1 MGRERRFS
9 VERGSSYPGDCS
21 HEFRPV
27 APARRSRGS
36 FFGGDGEGSE
46 SNSRH
51 SRQGA
56 AGARRNSK
64 SGQPIM
70 TMIFRKPIEG
80 IERPQMPADVV
91 IVGGGPAGMACALR
105 LAQLIDAHNAA
116 HPDSQ
121 LSKENIYVLEKAREI
136 GQHCLSG
143 ALLDPRSMREL
154 LPDFEKEAPLDAK
167 VDKESVYF
175 LTEKSKFKFPITP
188 PPLRDHGNYVISLN
202 RFVKW
207 LGSKVEETGI
217 TIFTGFA
224 GSELL
229 FEGDRVTGVRTDDK
243 GVDKEGHQK
252 SNFEP
257 GYDLQ
262 AKIVILAEGP
272 RGSLTKQL
280 INKFDLAKN
289 TNPQTYGVGV
299 KELWEVPAG
308 RIAPG
313 EVIYTMGWPLTTKEY
328 GGAWIYGSKDNV
340 VSLGFVTGLDYADP
354 RLDPQRVLQQ
364 FKRHPFVAKLL
375 EGGKMIRY
383 GAKSLPY
390 GGWWAIPPV
399 AGNGWM
405 ILGDSAGFL
414 NSARL
419 KGIHLAIKSGML
431 AAETA
436 FEALKKDDSSAAMLG
451 EYQKKVESSWIKDEL
466 WKVRNMHQ
474 GFEQGLYAG
483 MFHTGLQMITGG
495 RGLRNRYPARA
506 GHEHMHKLAEL
517 PADGGAEAH
526 LLGPAKGDGRLTF
539 DKLTDLYHS
548 GTKHEEDQPSHLV
561 IDDTN
566 ICNTR
571 CVKEYGSPCQ
581 NFCPA
586 NVYEMVDDA
595 SQPNGK
601 LISLN
606 PSNCVHCKTCDIA
619 DPYQII
625 TWVPPEGGG
634 GPNYDGM

>member
-1 MGRERRFS
+1 ML
-9 VERGSSYPGDCS
+9 V
-21 HEFRPV
+21 FRTPLQNI
-27 APARRSRGS
+27 
-36 FFGGDGEGSE
+36 D
-46 SNSRH
+46 
-51 SRQGA
+51 
-56 AGARRNSK
+56 
-64 SGQPIM
+64 
-70 TMIFRKPIEG
+70 
-80 IERPQMPADVV
+80 RPQMEADVV

-105 LAQLIDAHNAA
+105 LSQLIDDHNAKN
-116 HPDSQ
+116 PDAL

-154 LPDFEKEAPLDAK
+154 LPGFETEAPLDAQC
-167 VDKESVYF
+167 DKEAVYF
-175 LTEKSKFKFPITP
+175 LTKSGKFKLPITP
-188 PPLRDHGNYVISLN
+188 PPLRDHGNYVISIN
-202 RFVKW
+202 KFTKW

-217 TIFTGFA
+217 TVFTGFA

-229 FEGDRVTGVRTDDK
+229 YDGNRVAGVRTDDK
-243 GVDKEGHQK
+243 GVDKQNQPK

-257 GYDLQ
+257 GYDLK
-262 AKIVILAEGP
+262 AKVTILAEGT

-280 INKFDLAKN
+280 ITKFDLAKDRN
-289 TNPQTYGVGV
+289 AQTYGVGV
-299 KELWEVPAG
+299 KELWEVPSG

-328 GGAWIYGSKDNV
+328 GGAWIYGSKDNL
-340 VSLGFVTGLDYADP
+340 VSLGFVTGLDYPDP
-354 RLDPQRVLQQ
+354 RLDPQHVLQD
-364 FKRHPFVAKLL
+364 FKQHPFIASLL
-375 EGGKMIRY
+375 AGGKMIRY

-399 AGNGWM
+399 AGDGWM

-414 NSARL
+414 NSQRL

-436 FEALKKDDSSAAMLG
+436 FEALKNGDSSPATLG
-451 EYQKKVESSWIKDEL
+451 KFQQKVEASWIKDEL
-466 WKVRNMHQ
+466 WKVRNFHQ
-474 GFEQGLYAG
+474 GFETGFLAG
-483 MFHTGLQMITGG
+483 VFHAGLQQFTGG
-495 RGLRNRYPARA
+495 RGLRNRYPAHA
-506 GHEHMHKLAEL
+506 GHEHMEKLSQL

-526 LLGPAKGDGRLTF
+526 LLGPAKGDGKLTF

-548 GTKHEEDQPSHLV
+548 GTKHEEDQPSHL
-561 IDDTN
+561 IIHDTKV
-566 ICNTR
+566 CSDR
-571 CVKEYGSPCQ
+571 CAKEYGGPCQ

-586 NVYEMVDDA
+586 NVYELVDDPA
-595 SQPNGK
+595 QPHGK
-601 LISLN
+601 RISLN

>member
-1 MGRERRFS
+1 ML
-9 VERGSSYPGDCS
+9 
-21 HEFRPV
+21 
-27 APARRSRGS
+27 
-36 FFGGDGEGSE
+36 
-46 SNSRH
+46 
-51 SRQGA
+51 
-56 AGARRNSK
+56 
-64 SGQPIM
+64 
-70 TMIFRKPIEG
+70 IFRKPIESV
-80 IERPQMPADVV
+80 ERPQMPADVV

-105 LAQLIDAHNAA
+105 LAQLIDAHNAQ
-116 HPDSQ
+116 HSDTQ

-154 LPDFEKEAPLDAK
+154 LPGFEKEAPLDAE
-167 VDKESVYF
+167 VTKEAVYF
-175 LTEKSKFKFPITP
+175 LTEKSKFKLPITP

-207 LGSKVEETGI
+207 MGSKVEEAGI

-224 GSELL
+224 GSELI
-229 FEGDRVTGVRTDDK
+229 FSEDQKEARVTGVRTEDK
-243 GVDKEGHQK
+243 GVDKENRPK

-257 GYDLQ
+257 GYELQ
-262 AKIVILAEGP
+262 AKVVILAEGT

-280 INKFDLAKN
+280 ITKFDLAKDR
-289 TNPQTYGVGV
+289 NPQTYGQGI
-299 KELWEVPAG
+299 KELWEVPSG
-308 RIAPG
+308 RIARG
-313 EVIYTMGWPLTTKEY
+313 EVIYTLGWPLTSKEY
-328 GGAWIYGSKDNV
+328 GGAWIYGGRDNV
-340 VSLGFVTGLDYADP
+340 VSLGYVIGLDYPDP
-354 RLDPQRVLQQ
+354 RLDPQHVLQD
-364 FKRHPFVAKLL
+364 FKQHPFVAKLL

-390 GGWWAIPPV
+390 GGWWAIPPL

-414 NSARL
+414 NSQRL

-436 FEALKKDDSSAAMLG
+436 FDALTKNDFSFATLG
-451 EYQKKVESSWIKDEL
+451 AFQKKVESSWIKDEL
-466 WKVRNMHQ
+466 WKVRNFHQ
-474 GFEQGLYAG
+474 GFEHG
-483 MFHTGLQMITGG
+483 FWTGLFHAGLQQFSGG
-495 RGLRNRYPARA
+495 RGLHDRYPSKP
-506 GHEHMHKLAEL
+506 GYQQLKKLAEL
-517 PADGGAEAH
+517 PADGGDEAY
-526 LLGPAKGDGRLTF
+526 LLGPARGDGKITF

-548 GTKHEEDQPSHLV
+548 GTKHEEDQPAHLV

-566 ICNTR
+566 ICNNR
-571 CVKEYGSPCQ
+571 CLKEFGNPCQ

-586 NVYEMVDDA
+586 NVYEMVED
-595 SQPNGK
+595 STQPNGK
-601 LISLN
+601 RISLN

>member
-1 MGRERRFS
+1 ML
-9 VERGSSYPGDCS
+9 
-21 HEFRPV
+21 
-27 APARRSRGS
+27 
-36 FFGGDGEGSE
+36 
-46 SNSRH
+46 
-51 SRQGA
+51 
-56 AGARRNSK
+56 
-64 SGQPIM
+64 
-70 TMIFRKPIEG
+70 TFRKPPADIT
-80 IERPQMPADVV
+80 RPQMPADVV

-105 LAQLIDAHNAA
+105 LSQLIDEHNSKNSDA
-116 HPDSQ
+116 Q

-154 LPDFEKEAPLDAK
+154 LPGFEKEAPID
-167 VDKESVYF
+167 VPVSKESVYF
-175 LTEKSKFKFPITP
+175 LTETGKLKFPITP

-207 LGSKVEETGI
+207 LGGKVEEAGVTV
-217 TIFTGFA
+217 FTGFA

-229 FEGDRVTGVRTDDK
+229 YDGDRVSGVRTDDK
-243 GVDKEGHQK
+243 GLDKNNQPK

-262 AKIVILAEGP
+262 AKITILAEGT

-280 INKFDLAKN
+280 IKKFDLMKGR
-289 TNPQTYGVGV
+289 NPQTYGQGV
-299 KELWEVPAG
+299 KELWEVPSG
-308 RIAPG
+308 RIAAG
-313 EVIYTMGWPLTTKEY
+313 EVIYTMGWPLTSREY
-328 GGAWIYGSKDNV
+328 GGAWIYGGKNNV
-340 VSLGFVTGLDYADP
+340 VSLGFVTGLDYPDP

-364 FKRHPFVAKLL
+364 FKRHPLVAKLL

-399 AGNGWM
+399 AGDGWM

-414 NSARL
+414 NSQRL

-436 FEALKKDDSSAAMLG
+436 FEALKKEDFSAASLG
-451 EYQKKVESSWIKDEL
+451 NFQSRVESSWIKEEL
-466 WKVRNMHQ
+466 WKVRNFHQ
-474 GFEQGLYAG
+474 GFEHGFWRG
-483 MFHTGLQMITGG
+483 MFHAGIQQFTGG
-495 RGLRNRYPARA
+495 RGMRKRYA
-506 GHEHMHKLAEL
+506 GTAGYTRLKKLSEL
-517 PADGGAEAH
+517 PADGGTEA
-526 LLGPAKGDGRLTF
+526 LLIGPAKGDGKLTF

-548 GTKHEEDQPSHLV
+548 GTKHEEDQPAHL
-561 IDDTN
+561 IIHDTN
-566 ICNTR
+566 ICESR
-571 CVKEYGSPCQ
+571 CVVEYGSPCQ
-581 NFCPA
+581 RFCPA
-586 NVYEMVDDA
+586 NVYEMLDDSSA
-595 SQPNGK
+595 PNGK
-601 LISLN
+601 RISLN
-606 PSNCVHCKTCDIA
+606 PSNCVHCKACDIE

>member
-1 MGRERRFS
+1 ML
-9 VERGSSYPGDCS
+9 
-21 HEFRPV
+21 
-27 APARRSRGS
+27 
-36 FFGGDGEGSE
+36 
-46 SNSRH
+46 
-51 SRQGA
+51 
-56 AGARRNSK
+56 
-64 SGQPIM
+64 
-70 TMIFRKPIEG
+70 TFRKPPENIS
-80 IERPQMPADVV
+80 RPQMPADVV

-105 LAQLIDAHNAA
+105 LSQLIDEHNAKN
-116 HPDSQ
+116 PGSQ

-154 LPDFEKEAPLDAK
+154 LPGFEKDAPLDAP
-167 VDKESVYF
+167 VSKEAVYF
-175 LTEKSKFKFPITP
+175 LTEKGKIKFPVTP

-207 LGSKVEETGI
+207 LGGKVEAAGVTV
-217 TIFTGFA
+217 FTGFA

-229 FEGDRVTGVRTDDK
+229 FQDDGGAPGVPARSRVTGVRTDDK
-243 GVDKEGHQK
+243 GLDKNNQPK

-262 AKIVILAEGP
+262 AKITILAEGT

-280 INKFDLAKN
+280 IQKFDLMKDR
-289 TNPQTYGVGV
+289 NPQTYGQGI

-313 EVIYTMGWPLTTKEY
+313 EVIYTMGWPLTAREY

-340 VSLGFVTGLDYADP
+340 VSLGFVTGLDYPDP

-390 GGWWAIPPV
+390 GGWWAIPQV
-399 AGNGWM
+399 AGDGWM

-414 NSARL
+414 NSQRL
-419 KGIHLAIKSGML
+419 KGIHLGIKSGML

-436 FEALKKDDSSAAMLG
+436 FEALKKNDFSAASLG
-451 EYQKKVESSWIKDEL
+451 TFRQKVESSWIKDEL
-466 WKVRNMHQ
+466 WKVRNFHQ
-474 GFEQGLYAG
+474 GFEHGFWRGMIHAG
-483 MFHTGLQMITGG
+483 IQQFTGG
-495 RGLRNRYPARA
+495 RGVRARYTGVSGYERMKPLRD
-506 GHEHMHKLAEL
+506 LS
-517 PADGGAEAH
+517 ADGGPEAG
-526 LLGPAKGDGRLTF
+526 LIGPVKGDGKLTF

-548 GTKHEEDQPSHLV
+548 GTKHEEDQPAHL
-561 IDDTN
+561 IIHDTN
-566 ICNTR
+566 ICESR
-571 CVKEYGSPCQ
+571 CVREFGSPCQ
-581 NFCPA
+581 HFCPA
-586 NVYEMVDDA
+586 NVYELLDDPA
-595 SQPNGK
+595 APNGK
-601 LISLN
+601 RISLN
-606 PSNCVHCKTCDIA
+606 PSNCVHCKTCDIQ